1 MTLKGGQLGN
11 SNASKG
17 KTWREALDKALKQY
31 VNTEAGIAR
40 GQALFRIATNVVV
53 QALDGNSNAIQEIG
67 NRMDGKPHQS
77 MDIGIHDTLP
87 VEEMTDAELAA
98 DIAETRELIAGN
110 TVKAKRKTK
119 PSDLH

>member
-1 MTLKGGQLGN
+1 
-11 SNASKG
+11 
-17 KTWREALDKALKQY
+17 
-31 VNTEAGIAR
+31 
-40 GQALFRIATNVVV
+40 
-53 QALDGNSNAIQEIG
+53 
-67 NRMDGKPHQS
+67 